1 MFNKEKTPGMPEKSF
16 PNSATLISAGTVLK
30 GDVKSENDLRI
41 DGTIQGNVVTSAKIV
56 IGPSGFIEGNISAN
70 GADIT
75 GKVVG
80 NIAVKELLQLRGECN
95 VQGNIQAG
103 KLQVDPTAIFNGK
116 CQMGTPVA
124 NIVQM
129 PESSGANAIAKAE

>member
-1 MFNKEKTPGMPEKSF
+1 MFKEKTTGLPEKSF

-30 GDVKSENDLRI
+30 GDVKSESDLRI
-41 DGTIQGNVVTSAKIV
+41 DGTVQGNVISSAKIV
-56 IGPSGFIEGNISAN
+56 LGPSGFIEGNISAN

-80 NIAVKELLQLRGECN
+80 HITVKELLQLRGECN
-95 VQGNIQAG
+95 VQGNIHAG

-116 CQMGTPVA
+116 CQMGAAVA

-129 PESSGANAIAKAE
+129 PEASSTDVIAKAK